1 MNSSTLYNPKLTYSP
16 VQPTPAALERTQ
28 QSLRHRVSL
37 MSGGVPDLVIQMS
50 MPLSAPAESP
60 DIEI

>member
-1 MNSSTLYNPKLTYSP
+1 
-16 VQPTPAALERTQ
+16 
-28 QSLRHRVSL
+28 

-60 DIEI
+60 DVEILTLRTTVLDDSPARYRVKC